1 MAPCSTMLLACLA
14 LFGARGLAAQTQVT
28 AQVTVRVPRLLQ
40 LQTVSTGGTTVD
52 AGSFREVAGAVV
64 LRVSANCDWRLV
76 AVPGAQFPAELAGV
90 KVRAE
95 VTGGAEAAFEPLTR
109 NAPVATGSR
118 GEKIEVV
125 VDYRLPAGASLPAVA
140 YRLELAGA

>member
-14 LFGARGLAAQTQVT
+14 LLGARGLAAQTQAT

-40 LQTVSTGGTTVD
+40 LQRVSTGGTTVE
-52 AGSFREVAGAVV
+52 AGSFRQVNGAVV
-64 LRVSANCDWRLV
+64 LHVSANCDWRLV
-76 AVPGAQFPAELAGV
+76 AVPAPQLPAELAGV
-90 KVRAE
+90 KVRAD
-95 VTGGAEAAFEPLTR
+95 VTGGAEPAFEPLTR

-118 GEKIEVV
+118 GQHIEVV
-125 VDYRLPAGASLPAVA
+125 VDYRLPAGTSVPAVE